1 MSERSAARFPQKG
14 EAGRFFVPRNRR
26 LTNFKPKLVARNRE
40 NVYAGSIEERKM
52 RRKQEEAG

>member
-1 MSERSAARFPQKG
+1 MNDPRPVSLKKGKRAA
-14 EAGRFFVPRNRR
+14 FFAPRNHR

-40 NVYAGSIEERKM
+40 NVYAGSIEEKKM